1 MILDKIKRLTQK
13 LKGKLPGLEAQVEM
27 APHLKDI
34 DLIKYF
40 DKKNL
45 VKSRPS
51 GVLILIYPHKN
62 ELYIPLM
69 LRPQYGGTHGGQVS
83 FPGGKMEDIDGS
95 LTDTALREA
104 EEELGIPASKVK
116 ILGTMSELFISASN
130 FNVLPVVGYL
140 DHRPDFRID
149 KREVDQVIETP
160 ISILADNGII
170 KEKPIRVSTG
180 HLLQAPYYDVNNQTV
195 WGATAMMLS
204 EFLAIYK
211 DL

>member
-1 MILDKIKRLTQK
+1 MNSDTIERLKQR
-13 LKGKLPGLEAQVEM
+13 LKGNLPGLKAQVEM
-27 APHLKDI
+27 APHLQDT

-40 DKKNL
+40 EKKNL
-45 VKSRPS
+45 TESRPS

-83 FPGGKMEDIDGS
+83 FPGGKMENIDGN
-95 LTDTALREA
+95 LTETALREA
-104 EEELGIPASKVK
+104 EEELGIPSSKVK
-116 ILGTMSELFISASN
+116 ILGTISELFISASN

-149 KREVDQVIETP
+149 KREVVQVIETP
-160 ISILADNGII
+160 ISVLADSGII

-180 HLLQAPYYDVNNQTV
+180 HLLQAPYYDVNNHTV

-204 EFLAIYK
+204 EFLTIYK